1 MAQTTW
7 RVLVVRYAIRAREF
21 SDAVALLEQA
31 DLPPAKCRELLSAIK
46 ARHESCTT
54 AAEDAE
60 QYVKRK
66 VGDDEL

>member
-31 DLPPAKCRELLSAIK
+31 DLPPTECRELLSAIK
-46 ARHESCTT
+46 SRHESRG
-54 AAEDAE
+54 AAAQDVDRYVE
-60 QYVKRK
+60 QRVAA
-66 VGDDEL
+66 DEL